1 MLKIHERVL
10 FCNPR
15 NFLKM
20 NFLGRMQAHFLIKLK
35 MDTTRETKDGC
46 YKRKWN
52 VWEGISSYIEKLTKI
67 FPVRIFKNRKK

>member
-20 NFLGRMQAHFLIKLK
+20 SFLGRMQAHFLIKLK

-46 YKRKWN
+46 YKRKRN
-52 VWEGISSYIEKLTKI
+52 V
-67 FPVRIFKNRKK
+67 